1 MGTTQRLTWQS
12 VLAAVLL
19 PLLLQCFEEQQSGA
33 LVLWIEYG
41 GFKMCGWIATVPSRI
56 VCLHKKKLISLE

>member
-1 MGTTQRLTWQS
+1 

-33 LVLWIEYG
+33 LVLWKEYG

-56 VCLHKKKLISLE
+56 VCLRKKKLISLE